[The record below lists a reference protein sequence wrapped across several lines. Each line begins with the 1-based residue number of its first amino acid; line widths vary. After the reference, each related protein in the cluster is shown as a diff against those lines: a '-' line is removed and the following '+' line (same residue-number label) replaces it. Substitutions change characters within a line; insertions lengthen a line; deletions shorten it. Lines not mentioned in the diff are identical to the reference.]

1 MFNVEDRDRARA
13 RLLEL
18 ADADERMVAAAV
30 VGAEARGEVDRWSDL
45 DLTFAIADSATIE
58 EVVGDWSERLASELD
73 AIELFDLWV
82 GPTVYRVF
90 LLPGCLQVDLSF
102 TPAPEFGPRGPHF
115 KLLFGAV
122 GEGAGGRG
130 GEPKLPTSERGLVG
144 MAAHHA
150 VRARFAIER
159 ERLWLAEYWIGASRD
174 HFLEAACRRTRI
186 GSLLRPRLRPTAA
199 RAPRQP
205 RADAGRRARPGSA
218 DQGSRRPRRGDPGRR
233 LRRASIRAPD
243 ATP

>member
-1 MFNVEDRDRARA
+1 
-13 RLLEL
+13 
-18 ADADERMVAAAV
+18 
-30 VGAEARGEVDRWSDL
+30 
-45 DLTFAIADSATIE
+45 
-58 EVVGDWSERLASELD
+58 
-73 AIELFDLWV
+73 
-82 GPTVYRVF
+82 VF

-174 HFLEAACRRTRI
+174 HFLEAACRRR
-186 GSLLRPRLRPTAA
+186 GLDPSYGRDFDRLPPGLLASLEPTLVGALD
-199 RAPRQP
+199 R
-205 RADAGRRARPGSA
+205 
-218 DQGSRRPRRGDPGRR
+218 DQ
-233 LRRASIRAPD
+233 LIRALGALVEAILDDDSGELPSGLQMRLPD
-243 ATP
+243 LVASED